1 MACKIAV
8 LRKDTHRKRIGDC
21 VEAFDIDVYL
31 GSAVEP
37 VGGYYVIIE
46 INYCNKD
53 HADIQKLTSDWMVK
67 NPDYIDG
74 IGEEYIHH
82 PEFDREFYLQ
92 PVYEGDPFFTELLTT
107 GRIKVNLSKVRE
119 YIRSRNG

>member
-1 MACKIAV
+1 MPCKIAV
-8 LRKDTHRKRIGDC
+8 LRKNTNRKTTGDC

-31 GSAVEP
+31 GTAVEP

-53 HADIQKLTSDWMVK
+53 HDDIKKLTADWMIK
-67 NPDYIDG
+67 NPDYIEG
-74 IGEEYIHH
+74 ANKEYITH

-92 PVYEGDPFFTELLTT
+92 PVYEGDPFFTELLTN
-107 GRIKVNLSKVRE
+107 GRLKVNLSKVRE
-119 YIRSRNG
+119 YIRSRNV